1 MAKSSSSRSTSRSS
15 KSSSSKSSNSRR
27 HNPMSPPGGF
37 NGRRNRYDEGGEIN
51 W

>member
-1 MAKSSSSRSTSRSS
+1 MAKGSSSKSTSRSS
-15 KSSSSKSSNSRR
+15 RSYANKSINNRR